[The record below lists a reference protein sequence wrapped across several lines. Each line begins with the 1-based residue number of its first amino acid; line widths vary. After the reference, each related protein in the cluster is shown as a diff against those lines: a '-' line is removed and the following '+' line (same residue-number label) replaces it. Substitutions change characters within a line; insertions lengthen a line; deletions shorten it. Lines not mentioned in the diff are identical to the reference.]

1 MTPQRQPKTDQVA
14 SVLKVFSVLETLVE
28 EKRAGLA
35 DLSLR
40 AMTTKSTAHRLLQT
54 MIDLGYVEQDPET
67 EKYQLTLKLFSLGA
81 RSLSG
86 QADILRVADIEM
98 GRLSRETGE
107 SINLGVID
115 DREQCVTYIHKYDS
129 AYSLAMQSTLGYR
142 NPLHST
148 SLGKALL
155 AWRDERE
162 IHDRLGKMDF
172 AKLAPQTITDRE
184 QYLEQLKTVRDL
196 GYAEEIEE
204 SEAGVRCMAAPIR
217 DHLGKSIAAM
227 SISFPLFR
235 FDESKKAE
243 YVALLKTASLNASRA
258 LGYLETDAS

>member
-1 MTPQRQPKTDQVA
+1 MANQVA

-54 MIDLGYVEQDPET
+54 MIDLGY
-67 EKYQLTLKLFSLGA
+67 
-81 RSLSG
+81 
-86 QADILRVADIEM
+86 
-98 GRLSRETGE
+98 
-107 SINLGVID
+107 
-115 DREQCVTYIHKYDS
+115 S

-172 AKLAPQTITDRE
+172 AKLAPHTITDRE
-184 QYLEQLKTVRDL
+184 QYLEQLKTARDL

-217 DHLGKSIAAM
+217 DHLGKSVAAM

-235 FDESKKAE
+235 FDETKKAE